1 MRYDILGGI
10 SYKWGISPLENI
22 VNRKGEFAIMNT
34 YNTTSKILDSCPYCK
49 GKAKIKKA
57 TTKFCNDD
65 VHQYYV
71 QCSDCGAST
80 DAFNT
85 CFGYM
90 QQGFKSHVLTEKEA
104 VEHAINNWN
113 NHVFS
118 TRTRLSHMSNKE
130 KVIWQIE
137 DLLSI
142 VVYGAM
148 YPIDSPEYILGWK
161 IRKIA
166 ESKELLQL
174 QKEISCDLG
183 EVSKKLFSDRQV
195 RNIVF
200 EYLEKKNRL
209 NFDLDEI
216 KEWSGYFN
224 QFLDGEEDLKPSIR
238 SRILELMEK
247 I

>member
-1 MRYDILGGI
+1 MYKTNDII
-10 SYKWGISPLENI
+10 NS
-22 VNRKGEFAIMNT
+22 
-34 YNTTSKILDSCPYCK
+34 ILDTCPYCK
-49 GKAKIKKA
+49 GKAKVKKV

-65 VHQYYV
+65 VHQYYAE
-71 QCSDCGAST
+71 CRGCGAST

-85 CFGYM
+85 YFSFIQSG
-90 QQGFKSHVLTEKEA
+90 KSHVMTEKEA
-104 VEHAINNWN
+104 VEHAISDWN
-113 NHVFS
+113 NHVFNI
-118 TRTRLSHMSNKE
+118 RTKLSHMSNKE

-137 DLLSI
+137 KLLSI

-161 IRKIA
+161 IREIGENKRILHLH
-166 ESKELLQL
+166 S
-174 QKEISCDLG
+174 EISCDLG

-238 SRILELMEK
+238 SRISELVEK
-247 I
+247 ISM